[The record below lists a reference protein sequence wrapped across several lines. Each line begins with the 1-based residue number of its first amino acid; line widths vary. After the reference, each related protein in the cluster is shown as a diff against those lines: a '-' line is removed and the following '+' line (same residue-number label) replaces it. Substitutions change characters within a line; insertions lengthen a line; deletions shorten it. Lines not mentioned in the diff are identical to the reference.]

1 MLMLAKYTY
10 WRKLWG
16 THLRF
21 QDEWT
26 IRQDW
31 RIVAERRVPW
41 SNEGVS
47 HKKDVNHSW
56 RMSAGSPGLCGCLGM
71 ADGPAVLVGVC
82 FRIARG
88 VCVWG
93 WASEKSV
100 TLVKSSQ
107 WRLLKLPVWWGWLLN
122 ENQSSSLN
130 WCLYYLPFIFVMSSS
145 SFESIIFTLAV
156 YILSLLPNIWSK
168 LWG

>member
-1 MLMLAKYTY
+1 MNDQAGLTNSGWEESALKQ
-10 WRKLWG
+10 WRPATQKGCKSQLKNERWFTWTLW
-16 THLRF
+16 L
-21 QDEWT
+21 
-26 IRQDW
+26 
-31 RIVAERRVPW
+31 PW
-41 SNEGVS
+41 HGRWPCSF
-47 HKKDVNHSW
+47 
-56 RMSAGSPGLCGCLGM
+56 GSGLFC
-71 ADGPAVLVGVC
+71 
-82 FRIARG
+82 IARC
-88 VCVWG
+88 VCVRMG
-93 WASEKSV
+93 IRKSV
-100 TLVKSSQ
+100 TLAKSSQ